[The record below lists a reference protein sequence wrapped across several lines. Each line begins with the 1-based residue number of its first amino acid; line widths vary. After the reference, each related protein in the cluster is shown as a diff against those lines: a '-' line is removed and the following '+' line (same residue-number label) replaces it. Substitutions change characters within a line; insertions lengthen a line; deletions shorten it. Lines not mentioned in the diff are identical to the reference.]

1 MDFCRSGRI
10 RRIYWIPLFVSAC
23 HAVPAFFLYRLSMQ
37 SLAEPGTEENP
48 YQKGNSACRS
58 YGRCSGSAFGGSV
71 DSAAVRPGAGEGT
84 YGELGWDV

>member
-1 MDFCRSGRI
+1 M
-10 RRIYWIPLFVSAC
+10 PLFGSAC

-48 YQKGNSACRS
+48 YQKGNSACGS
-58 YGRCSGSAFGGSV
+58 YGRCGGSAFGGSV
-71 DSAAVRPGAGEGT
+71 DFAAVRPGAGEGT

>member
-48 YQKGNSACRS
+48 YQKGNSAAGLLALAAVILVVLCRL
-58 YGRCSGSAFGGSV
+58 
-71 DSAAVRPGAGEGT
+71 SAAWGR
-84 YGELGWDV
+84 